1 MKKQY
6 HKPALFAEAFSV
18 AEHISSCV
26 SQTNFGNQCPIADAG
41 VIFFTSMESGCNEDG
56 ISMLEFAGVVPADAT
71 VEDLINKVNPECYNS
86 LTDYHQLFTS

>member
-26 SQTNFGNQCPIADAG
+26 YQTNFGNQCPITDAG
-41 VIFFTSMESGCNEDG
+41 VTFFTNVTDCSVDGVSMFQ
-56 ISMLEFAGVVPADAT
+56 FAGIDPEEAT
-71 VEDLINKVNPECYNS
+71 VEDLIGMNIQCYNS